1 MKILKLYSA
10 SWCQPCR
17 IMKQQLE
24 QANIPFEYI
33 DIGNHQ
39 EELKELEAKGIKI
52 MTVPTMIIF
61 ENNMPIWVKSGLT
74 PICEI
79 LDNLT

>member
-1 MKILKLYSA
+1 
-10 SWCQPCR
+10 
-17 IMKQQLE
+17 MKQQLE